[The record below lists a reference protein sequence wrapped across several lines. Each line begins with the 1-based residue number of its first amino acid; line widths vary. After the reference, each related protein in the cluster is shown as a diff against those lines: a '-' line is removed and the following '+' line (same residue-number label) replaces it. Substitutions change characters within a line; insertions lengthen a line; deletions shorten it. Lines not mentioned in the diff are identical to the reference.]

1 MFVPYGEGEKSGAA
15 LIAKLRTEGPKRALM
30 AALQRFAVNI
40 PASLFGEIFKRGG
53 IEDID
58 GYYALDG
65 NFYRPGEGV
74 ITDLYFNYDK
84 DNFMY

>member
-1 MFVPYGEGEKSGAA
+1 MIVVCVKPPRPVRRLLAA
-15 LIAKLRTEGPKRALM
+15 
-30 AALQRFAVNI
+30 
-40 PASLFGEIFKRGG
+40 LFGEIFKRGG

-65 NFYRPGEGV
+65 SFYRPGEGV